1 MKAVGPLVG
10 YVMRET
16 KGRADGGEVTRL
28 IRAQLGSRSGALT
41 ALVTRCYKPP
51 RIGHTQCM
59 AWNVVIAGGGFA
71 GMSAARELERLL
83 PKQSARLILVND
95 VNFMLYTPFLPEAA
109 AGTLEPRHVVTPLRD
124 ILRRTDLR
132 LGAVSGHD
140 PETRTL
146 ELTTHE
152 GEDETLRYDQFL
164 VAVGSV
170 SRSLPVPGLDR
181 HAIGFKS
188 LADAIWLRNHVVETL
203 ERANATDDP
212 ARREELLTYVFVGG
226 GYSGLEALA
235 ELQDFA
241 ADAID
246 RYPRA
251 RLHGMRWILVEA
263 TDRVLPEV
271 DQGLADYAV
280 RELRGRGIDIR
291 LGTMLDEAN
300 EDSARLSTG
309 ETIPT
314 KTIVWTAG
322 VAPHPSL
329 KHLRCRSTTA
339 GKVEV
344 DEYMRVRGLEGVWA
358 IGDCAAVPDPDK
370 GRRWRPRRRPST
382 RSARAR
388 PSPTTSPASWA
399 WQRRRARFDY
409 QAKAAFV
416 NLGRYKAV
424 GQLGKRRF
432 SGFPAW
438 WLARTYHMSQ
448 IPGVSRKIRAVADWT
463 VGLPFSRD
471 VAEVGS
477 IGHPRPLARRGLRAR
492 RHPPAG
498 GLRRDGGR
506 SRPRRLRPR
515 HGRHRQGQGQFVLPL
530 VPDRVPAARD
540 RDHRRPRLPLRAP
553 RARAPLPPL
562 RQRPEALRPGLQRLR
577 RGPLPAGGR
586 VRGPHAGDDRG
597 GAAGAARGTVETTD
611 GAGRAA
617 SQRPPT
623 AARRLAQPGAG
634 DRVGEAHPVAHNR
647 RLLRVAV

>member
-1 MKAVGPLVG
+1 
-10 YVMRET
+10 
-16 KGRADGGEVTRL
+16 
-28 IRAQLGSRSGALT
+28 
-41 ALVTRCYKPP
+41 
-51 RIGHTQCM
+51 M

-71 GMSAARELERLL
+71 GMSAARELQRLL
-83 PKQSARLILVND
+83 PRESARLILVND

-140 PETRTL
+140 PEARTV

-188 LADAIWLRNHVVETL
+188 LADAIWLRNHVVESL

-212 ARREELLTYVFVGG
+212 ARRDELLTYMFVGG

-263 TDRVLPEV
+263 ADRVLPEV

-291 LGTMLDEAN
+291 LGTMLDEVN

-314 KTIVWTAG
+314 KTVVWTAG

-329 KHLRCRSTTA
+329 KHLSLPLDDR

-344 DEYMRVRGLEGVWA
+344 DDYMRVRGLDGVWA

-370 GRRWRPRRRPST
+370 
-382 RSARAR
+382 
-388 PSPTTSPASWA
+388 
-399 WQRRRARFDY
+399 
-409 QAKAAFV
+409 
-416 NLGRYKAV
+416 N
-424 GQLGKRRF
+424 
-432 SGFPAW
+432 
-438 WLARTYHMSQ
+438 
-448 IPGVSRKIRAVADWT
+448 RAVA
-463 VGLPFSRD
+463 
-471 VAEVGS
+471 
-477 IGHPRPLARRGLRAR
+477 
-492 RHPPAG
+492 
-498 GLRRDGGR
+498 
-506 SRPRRLRPR
+506 
-515 HGRHRQGQGQFVLPL
+515 
-530 VPDRVPAARD
+530 VPTD
-540 RDHRRPRLPLRAP
+540 
-553 RARAPLPPL
+553 
-562 RQRPEALRPGLQRLR
+562 
-577 RGPLPAGGR
+577 
-586 VRGPHAGDDRG
+586 
-597 GAAGAARGTVETTD
+597 GAARGPTGAD
-611 GAGRAA
+611 RRPQHRLPAGRGNDATA
-617 SQRPPT
+617 VRLPGQGRVREPGSLQGRGPARQAPLQGVPGVVARADLPPEPDPGGLPEDPRG
-623 AARRLAQPGAG
+623 RRL
-634 DRVGEAHPVAHNR
+634 DHRT
-647 RLLRVAV
+647 AVLA